1 MDQQET
7 KPRAR
12 RAHSKAD
19 PTTRAPSRR
28 PPRKKQPSL
37 PTTLSDISGQIWDMS
52 KVQSFTVATVEEI
65 LDRRKVPK
73 HRVCTPSMEITIPA
87 IEAMRYSPLRREI
100 AGLIASTM
108 DRDNADQAHPAF
120 LNLLGQ
126 LTTDEIAILGAFPGD
141 GRLLPMAHLWLMQN
155 GEYTEVLHRNIVPA
169 ALARL
174 CKVKSR
180 LPLYIDN
187 LIRLQLLHEP
197 KDVKIR
203 DARPYSG
210 LLRQPFC
217 QSLMSANSVRRNS
230 SLEKR
235 VLSLTATGEAFRKVC
250 LS

>member
-1 MDQQET
+1 MDHQEIN
-7 KPRAR
+7 PRMRPGRRRAEPAPAAR
-12 RAHSKAD
+12 RR
-19 PTTRAPSRR
+19 TL
-28 PPRKKQPSL
+28 RKKEQSL
-37 PTTLSDISGQIWDMS
+37 PSTLNDVSGQIWDMS
-52 KVQSFTVATVEEI
+52 KVQAFTVATVEEI
-65 LDRRKVPK
+65 LERRGVPK
-73 HRVCTPSMEITIPA
+73 HRVRAPSMEITIPA

-108 DRDNADQAHPAF
+108 DHENADQAHPAF

-126 LTTDEIAILGAFPGD
+126 LTRDEIAILGAFPGQ
-141 GRLLPMAHLWLMQN
+141 GRLLPMADLWLLHG
-155 GEYTEVLHRNIVPA
+155 GEHVEVIHRNIVPS

-174 CKVKSR
+174 CEAKSR

-203 DARPYSG
+203 DARPYSN
-210 LLRQPFC
+210 LLRQNFC
-217 QSLMSANSVRRNS
+217 TRLMEANSVRRNS

-235 VLSLTATGEAFRKVC
+235 VLALTATGEAFRNVC

>member
-1 MDQQET
+1 MDYEEP
-7 KPRAR
+7 KPRTRPGRQRAQPLQSAPR
-12 RAHSKAD
+12 RA
-19 PTTRAPSRR
+19 
-28 PPRKKQPSL
+28 PRKKQADL
-37 PTTLSDISGQIWDMS
+37 PIALNDVSDQIWDMS
-52 KVQSFTVATVEEI
+52 KVQSFTVAAVEEI
-65 LDRRKVPK
+65 LERREVPK

-108 DRDNADQAHPAF
+108 DQENADQAHPAF

-126 LTTDEIAILGAFPGD
+126 LTTDEIAILGAFPGE
-141 GRLLPMAHLWLMQN
+141 GRLLPMAHLWLMN
-155 GEYTEVLHRNIVPA
+155 GGDYVEVIHRNIVPG

-174 CKVKSR
+174 CKSKSR
-180 LPLYIDN
+180 MPLYIDN

-203 DARPYSG
+203 DARPYSS
-210 LLRQPFC
+210 LLRQDFC
-217 QSLMSANSVRRNS
+217 QRLMEASAVRRNS